1 VKLERSQPPL
11 PAFLFIAPAL
21 DVVLALVFFIV
32 LSTSF
37 LLQPGVEV
45 IVPDSPFLR
54 RKGESGTVT
63 VSILA
68 PPLSSIYFENMEVD
82 AARLR
87 EKLESRKSRNHTL
100 IIKTDKHASFDQLA
114 LVMNISL
121 ELGYPTVIAT
131 SEQP

>member
-1 VKLERSQPPL
+1 MKLERSQPPL

-21 DVVLALVFFIV
+21 DVILALVFFIV

-45 IVPDSPFLR
+45 TVPDSPFLLAPQR
-54 RKGESGTVT
+54 DPLI

-100 IIKTDKHASFDQLA
+100 IIKTDKHASFDQLT

-131 SEQP
+131 SEQH

>member
-1 VKLERSQPPL
+1 MKLERSQPPL

-21 DVVLALVFFIV
+21 DVILALVFFIV

-45 IVPDSPFLR
+45 TVPDSPFLLAPQR
-54 RKGESGTVT
+54 DPLI

>member
-21 DVVLALVFFIV
+21 DVILALVFFIV

-45 IVPDSPFLR
+45 TVPDSPFLLAPQR
-54 RKGESGTVT
+54 DPLI

>member
-1 VKLERSQPPL
+1 MKLERSPSPH

-21 DVVLALVFFIV
+21 DVILALVFFII

-45 IVPDSPFLR
+45 SVPDSPFLLAPQR
-54 RKGESGTVT
+54 DPLI
-63 VSILA
+63 VSILSA
-68 PPLSSIYFENMEVD
+68 PHSSIYFENEEVD
-82 AARLR
+82 AAELR
-87 EKLESRKSRNHTL
+87 QKLQARKSRNHTL
-100 IIKTDKHASFDQLA
+100 IIKTDRHASFEHLA

-131 SEQP
+131 SESP

>member
-1 VKLERSQPPL
+1 MKLERSQPPL

-21 DVVLALVFFIV
+21 DVILALVFFIV

-45 IVPDSPFLR
+45 AVPDSPFLLAPQR
-54 RKGESGTVT
+54 DPLI